1 MALAN
6 QCCMCKEGIENADN
20 LLLHFSVATEF
31 WSCVFFFFFWVH
43 RGVLCGAVQSD
54 QLFFCWKGQFHWHSN
69 SGVHDRHYVLGGS
82 RIAAF
87 FMELRDL

>member
-1 MALAN
+1 M
-6 QCCMCKEGIENADN
+6 QIISCFISQ
-20 LLLHFSVATEF
+20 LLLNSGPVFF
-31 WSCVFFFFFWVH
+31 FFFFFFWVH

-54 QLFFCWKGQFHWHSN
+54 QLFFCWKGQFHWHRN